1 MYKTGALLRPQHF
14 SEFHKCWTNGVRK
27 PGVAGGGAAPAPRR
41 AGPRKRG
48 FTGDRT
54 QYSPPSPEPRGAAR
68 AASRGWA
75 GWGEATR
82 GGGCG
87 HPRSVLS
94 AQRQHVGLRGTS
106 GGRPSFPGVLRG
118 LGMRERGP
126 LWARGGGCSEGNGFR
141 VSALEQ
147 AAGVWRGMGL
157 GPSRGHST
165 TRAPGSRGHGEA
177 SPGPRVQTGGLPA
190 LRGRRPPTPI
200 SAWGRS

>member
-14 SEFHKCWTNGVRK
+14 SEVHKCWTNGVRK

-41 AGPRKRG
+41 AGPQKWG

-54 QYSPPSPEPRGAAR
+54 QYSPQSPEPRGAAG

-75 GWGEATR
+75 GWGGATR

-87 HPRSVLS
+87 HPRSVWS
-94 AQRQHVGLRGTS
+94 ARRQHWQVGLRGTS
-106 GGRPSFPGVLRG
+106 GGRPSFPGVLRS

-126 LWARGGGCSEGNGFR
+126 QWARGGGCSEGKGFQ
-141 VSALEQ
+141 VPALEL

-157 GPSRGHST
+157 GSSQGHSP
-165 TRAPGSRGHGEA
+165 TRVPGGRGHGEG
-177 SPGPRVQTGGLPA
+177 SPGPRAQTG
-190 LRGRRPPTPI
+190 RPPAFRGQRPPAPI
-200 SAWGRS
+200 PA